1 MFRIRGEHAR
11 HIAIGGAVAVA
22 VVGVIAVLGADPT
35 VRRWS
40 VDFIEWV
47 HAEGSPAIAI
57 FIASYIAAELLLVPR
72 SLLSLASGFLYGPLW
87 GAAIA
92 IGCGTTGAL
101 LAFVLGRKVGHT
113 WAIRRIRRHPR
124 MAALERVVDR
134 AGRKV
139 SFLVR
144 LAPILPFGIVNYG
157 FGVTAIPF
165 RDYALG
171 TALGLLPGSILNAY
185 LGSRVTVV
193 SRVGSHQSGPGLWIG
208 VALALVSL
216 AALAWI
222 AHRELAHELREP

>member
-11 HIAIGGAVAVA
+11 NLAIAIVAA
-22 VVGVIAVLGADPT
+22 AALAALGADPST
-35 VRRWS
+35 RRWA

-57 FIASYIAAELLLVPR
+57 FIASYIVGELLLLPR
-72 SLLSLASGFLYGPLW
+72 SVLSIASGFLYGPVW

-92 IGCGTTGAL
+92 LGCGIAGAL

-113 WAIRRIRRHPR
+113 WAMQRIHRHPR

-134 AGRKV
+134 AGKKV
-139 SFLVR
+139 AFLVR

-165 RDYALG
+165 RDFALG
-171 TALGLLPGSILNAY
+171 TALGLLPGSLLNAY

-193 SRVGSHQSGPGLWIG
+193 SRMGSHRSGAGLWIG

-222 AHRELAHELREP
+222 AHRELAHELRDPP

>member
-1 MFRIRGEHAR
+1 MFRIRGAHAR
-11 HIAIGGAVAVA
+11 TIAIAIVAVA
-22 VVGVIAVLGADPT
+22 ALAALGADPS

-57 FIASYIAAELLLVPR
+57 FIASYIVAELVLVPR
-72 SLLSLASGFLYGPLW
+72 SLLSVASGFLYGPLW
-87 GAAIA
+87 GVVIA
-92 IGCGTTGAL
+92 IGCGTAGAL

-113 WAIRRIRRHPR
+113 WAMQRIHRHPR

-134 AGRKV
+134 AGTKV

-185 LGSRVTVV
+185 IGSRITVV
-193 SRVGSHQSGPGLWIG
+193 SRLGSHDSGPGLWIG
-208 VALALVSL
+208 VAVALVSL
-216 AALAWI
+216 GALAWI
-222 AHRELAHELREP
+222 AHRELARELRDAT